1 MTSGSL
7 LETFQAHTGSVWAVG
22 VAPDRQGFA
31 TGSADHDVKFW
42 EFELT
47 TDDDNPGR

>member
-1 MTSGSL
+1 M
-7 LETFQAHTGSVWAVG
+7 ETFQAHTGSVWAVG